1 MKFVFLL
8 MVLTPSLVAQTTFGA
23 QQTLTTTADRVRS
36 VYATDLDGDG
46 DADVLSASAWD
57 DKIAWYRNLGG
68 GNFASPQ
75 TITTSADWAWTV
87 YAEDLDGDGDADV
100 LSASQFDNKIAW
112 YENLGGGAFGPQV
125 TITTN
130 AATAVYV
137 HATDLDGD
145 NDADVL
151 SASWFDNKIAWYQ
164 NLGGGAFGPQQVIS
178 TNLINAQCVRG
189 VDLDGDGD
197 ADVISAST
205 GDDKIAWYENL
216 GGGTFGPQQI
226 ISISADGAVSTYAAD
241 LDGDGDNDVLS
252 ASLLDD
258 RVAWYENGAVATPPC
273 PIGACLD
280 LIGSASIGNSLS
292 LLLQSPSA
300 NAPCYVLADTQTANI
315 PLGTVGATTYYSHLA
330 LSPALLPLA
339 DPAGIFGQSLTN
351 PVTDASGSWAVT
363 LSVPADPA
371 LSGMTFYGEAW
382 VEDGSL
388 LPAGL
393 FWQSNLLTLTIQ

>member
-36 VYATDLDGDG
+36 VYATDLDGDL
-46 DADVLSASAWD
+46 DVDVLSASRND
-57 DKIAWYRNLGG
+57 D
-68 GNFASPQ
+68 
-75 TITTSADWAWTV
+75 
-87 YAEDLDGDGDADV
+87 
-100 LSASQFDNKIAW
+100 KIAW
-112 YENLGGGAFGPQV
+112 YENLGGGNFAPEQIV
-125 TITTN
+125 ATT
-130 AATAVYV
+130 ADGAQTVYAT
-137 HATDLDGD
+137 
-145 NDADVL
+145 
-151 SASWFDNKIAWYQ
+151 
-164 NLGGGAFGPQQVIS
+164 
-178 TNLINAQCVRG
+178 
-189 VDLDGDGD
+189 DLDGDGD

-300 NAPCYVLADTQTANI
+300 NAPCYVLADTQTATI

-388 LPAGL
+388 LPTGL